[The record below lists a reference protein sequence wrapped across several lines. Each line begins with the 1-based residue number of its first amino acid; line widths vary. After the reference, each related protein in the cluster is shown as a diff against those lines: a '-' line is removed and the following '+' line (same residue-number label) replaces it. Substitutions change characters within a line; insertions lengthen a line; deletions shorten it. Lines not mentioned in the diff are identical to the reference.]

1 MRSITLKKKKICPM
15 LAQHIQWRRMW
26 RWRRPHPVEE
36 DVALEAQQ
44 LEVYFIIE
52 KPSCI

>member
-1 MRSITLKKKKICPM
+1 MRSITLRKKNCPM
-15 LAQHIQWRRMW
+15 LG
-26 RWRRPHPVEE
+26 PHPVEE